1 MKRLL
6 LMLAAMCMITLHANA
21 AVFVSGIIATNTTWT
36 KANSPYIVNGN
47 LSVDSGYT
55 LIIQPGVEVRVDSTM
70 SITIDGRLIAEGTVT
85 DTITFTSNSTNPAK
99 YGWAGL
105 SFRIKAR
112 NDTSRFNYCKIEYA
126 VTGIYNAGTSTLVYN
141 SVLRHCSSAAIYLT
155 TPSLPT
161 NCYNAVSKCLITQND
176 KGVWDSQNTP
186 IPGLLLENNITYNS
200 IGYFAQSSN
209 NGMVATYNNFFYN
222 STGVS
227 LQGGNVRGL
236 RFNNFKGNSSM
247 ALAVLA
253 GTIYTPVSNNLF
265 IYNDIAL
272 WLTDVMTAS
281 VANNTIAYNNHGIY
295 HNQNSF
301 NLPNPS
307 SMVISNNCLTNNV
320 IYNFRENSTVDFQAT
335 SNWWGDTAIAHIDSF
350 IRDHNDSVA
359 LGTIS
364 YQPILTS
371 ASGCQTVTPPPPCMA
386 PTGLA
391 WGTPSLGAV
400 TATWQKVPGAKEYEY
415 YTRPIATPAPSA
427 GVITADTAIMLN
439 GLIKGETYI
448 VCVRTRCWQQ
458 PFFSEWACDTLAIP
472 ISVGSTPQKPQV
484 RIYPNPN
491 NGVFAID
498 IPAGMQAGEAVV
510 IDVNGR
516 ILQRKT
522 YIAGTALQFD
532 MKDAAKGV
540 YVVRFTTGTATSHA
554 MMVVN

>member
-1 MKRLL
+1 MKRALTLL
-6 LMLAAMCMITLHANA
+6 LLFSSIMMASAATI
-21 AVFVSGIIATNTTWT
+21 VSGIIASNTTWT
-36 KANSPYIVNGN
+36 LANSPYIVKGG
-47 LSVDSGYT
+47 LSVDSGIT
-55 LIIQPGVEVRVDSTM
+55 LTIQPGVMVKVDST
-70 SITIDGRLIAEGTVT
+70 TPFYIDGRLIAEGTIT
-85 DTITFTSNSTNPAK
+85 DSITFTSNSVNPPLNP
-99 YGWAGL
+99 WPGL

-112 NDTSRFNYCKIEYA
+112 NDTSRFKYCKIEYA
-126 VTGIYNAGTSTLVYN
+126 ATGIYNAGTSTLVYN
-141 SVLRHCSSAAIYLT
+141 SIIRYCSNAAIYLT

-161 NCYNAVSKCLITQND
+161 NCYNVVNKCLITENE

-186 IPGLLLENNITYNS
+186 IPGLLSENDITYNVL
-200 IGYFAQSSN
+200 GYFAQSSN
-209 NGMVATYNNFFYN
+209 NGMVTTNNNFFYN
-222 STGVS
+222 GTGVS

-247 ALAVLA
+247 ALAVVA

-265 IYNDIAL
+265 VYNDIAL
-272 WLTDVMTAS
+272 WLSDVMTAS
-281 VANNTIAYNNHGIY
+281 VANNTIAYNNYGIY

-371 ASGCQTVTPPPPCMA
+371 ASGCQAVTPPPPCIA
-386 PTGLA
+386 PVLTE
-391 WGTPSLGAV
+391 WKITTPGVA
-400 TATWQKVPGAKEYEY
+400 TAKWHVVSDAREYEY
-415 YTRPIATPAPSA
+415 YTRAISVAAPAAGIA
-427 GVITADTAIMLN
+427 TADTAIMLN
-439 GLIKGETYI
+439 GLITGETYI

-458 PFFSEWACDTLAIP
+458 PFFSEWACDTLTVPSSIAAVQHA
-472 ISVGSTPQKPQV
+472 SQLRV
-484 RIYPNPN
+484 YPNPN

-498 IPAGMQAGEAVV
+498 IPAGMQAGEAIVM
-510 IDVNGR
+510 DVNGR
-516 ILQRKT
+516 VVQSKT
-522 YIAGTALQFD
+522 YIAGTTLQFD

-540 YVVRFTTGTATSHA
+540 YVVRFTTGTTTSHA
-554 MMVVN
+554 TLVVN